1 MWFGGNRYL
10 SWLKDEAPFGF
21 CSSFSCKDSVV
32 VVVVA
37 VRGQTF

>member
-1 MWFGGNRYL
+1 MVE
-10 SWLKDEAPFGF
+10 DEEPFGF
-21 CSSFSCKDSVV
+21 CSSFSYKDSVV